1 MSTLISLL
9 IPQDSDGNGKMAWGQ
24 IYRRG
29 TEHRFVNI
37 LLRVRASLLKYFL
50 YLTGVVAVLSGYE
63 GSQPGT
69 AYLLTEQ
76 QVVE

>member
-1 MSTLISLL
+1 
-9 IPQDSDGNGKMAWGQ
+9 MAWGQ
-24 IYRRG
+24 IYRTG

-50 YLTGVVAVLSGYE
+50 YLTGVVAVRVLSGCE

-76 QVVE
+76 QVVG